1 MNHICSGSHPTPPL
15 PTLNFAAHLRPRL
28 MFCNTMLQPKLGCGS
43 SAKSSVSHFHSLQNN
58 FIYILI
64 FKITNDFKI
73 VKLLL
78 IAYAAYAHVQH
89 TIWTK
94 LTTKCQTKMCLQ
106 LVLFCPVSAPACCNL
121 NGHNM
126 LCTIYMWEL
135 RIYRK
140 RIDTQFTFFE
150 GAWRIL
156 PMWRILKP
164 INLMGHPMKYLMG
177 EMWDPQTQQC
187 SYSFRGFIQ
196 ASIVLGSVGLGES
209 MRRRKSET
217 GSDVGWGHP
226 PPNTCNQNHTELQMY
241 CVSDI
246 TGTLAIG
253 QGEFHNLIRLSL

>member
-1 MNHICSGSHPTPPL
+1 MNHICSGSHPTPL

-43 SAKSSVSHFHSLQNN
+43 SAKGTGSHFHLLQDN

-106 LVLFCPVSAPACCNL
+106 LVLFCPCPHL
-121 NGHNM
+121 NAATSM
-126 LCTIYMWEL
+126 DTICLCTMYMWEL

-140 RIDTQFTFFE
+140 RIDTQFSFFE
-150 GAWRIL
+150 GAWRITTQWNIWWEKCET
-156 PMWRILKP
+156 PKPNNVHILFVV
-164 INLMGHPMKYLMG
+164 L
-177 EMWDPQTQQC
+177 
-187 SYSFRGFIQ
+187 FRR
-196 ASIVLGSVGLGES
+196 AL
-209 MRRRKSET
+209 
-217 GSDVGWGHP
+217 
-226 PPNTCNQNHTELQMY
+226 C
-241 CVSDI
+241 
-246 TGTLAIG
+246 
-253 QGEFHNLIRLSL
+253 